1 MSFHWPLGSG
11 SRKTSWSRLKFLLVV
26 ASLHTSMAFRKVF
39 HLETD
44 SELSPP
50 WSPWK
55 GGEEGEVP
63 QHLPG
68 LLHTPGAPDARK
80 ASTQASE
87 EEKRPCKGP
96 GPAKGQGWAAPR
108 LRPGSRWRA
117 WLTHGTGPTVGTCRV
132 RGSGPH
138 RAHRLRHTSA
148 HSYTFTLTH
157 MTQSYTTQHLHAGE
171 THNVNTLLF
180 PCICPYTLSMNT
192 HLCTPSHMHVI
203 PTITT
208 HSQMHRPTCAHPL
221 PPTVPQTPS
230 HTCTHTG
237 THTLTHSCSGTDTL
251 ACPPCSGSPC
261 TAGPLGTR

>member
-1 MSFHWPLGSG
+1 MRQMQVQPLG
-11 SRKTSWSRLKFLLVV
+11 WEDLL
-26 ASLHTSMAFRKVF
+26 
-39 HLETD
+39 
-44 SELSPP
+44 
-50 WSPWK
+50 
-55 GGEEGEVP
+55 
-63 QHLPG
+63 
-68 LLHTPGAPDARK
+68 
-80 ASTQASE
+80 E
-87 EEKRPCKGP
+87 EEMATHSSIPAGEIPWTEEP
-96 GPAKGQGWAAPR
+96 GGVMV
-108 LRPGSRWRA
+108 
-117 WLTHGTGPTVGTCRV
+117 HRV
-132 RGSGPH
+132 
-138 RAHRLRHTSA
+138 
-148 HSYTFTLTH
+148 
-157 MTQSYTTQHLHAGE
+157 MQHLHAGE